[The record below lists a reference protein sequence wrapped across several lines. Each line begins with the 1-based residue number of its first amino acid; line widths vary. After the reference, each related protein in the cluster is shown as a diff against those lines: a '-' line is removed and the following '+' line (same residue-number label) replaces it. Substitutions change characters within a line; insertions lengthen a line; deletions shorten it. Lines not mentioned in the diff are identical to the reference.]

1 MTEAFVGAPRKP
13 INLKPIDLKPALS
26 PKAAVPS
33 RSLCTDCGVSR
44 TAHPERC
51 ATACQFIRPDYPAAE
66 RRVHG
71 RERNTDHADE
81 LYFGVNS
88 GLYSARLRQ
97 SRVGAQWTG
106 ITTRLAERLLESQQ
120 VDAVLTVAADP
131 ADRWR
136 PRPVVV
142 TDPAELVSCRGM
154 RMGYAPLLSLL
165 EPALDAGHRRLAVI
179 AIPCQ
184 VYALRA
190 LEHELVATG
199 RLQSL
204 KVIGIPCSDNTT
216 TENFHLFLSKLTTQP
231 ETVSYL
237 EFRTDFHVEMRFDD
251 GRQELI
257 PFLKLPLSELP
268 DDFFPT
274 TCKTCVDYVNS
285 LADVTVG
292 YMGGDGQQ
300 WVIVRNQ
307 LGQQMLDLLGEEV
320 ALDAP
325 VSRGKRRS
333 SVAGFIDNTRLAAGG
348 LPLRRMPDWL
358 RPVMAWLMPRV
369 GPRGLEFAR
378 ARVEMKAAECV
389 LHLRR
394 LHPKRMRHMIPGHIW
409 RQLQDYDIQPGSGE
423 QSDHGAVSI
432 QAAATSGR
440 AADV

>member
-1 MTEAFVGAPRKP
+1 MSEVLAAKARSTRVF
-13 INLKPIDLKPALS
+13 PAAQAS
-26 PKAAVPS
+26 SVATPPS

-44 TAHPERC
+44 TANPERC
-51 ATACQFIRPDYPAAE
+51 ATACQFIRPDYPTAE

-71 RERNTDHADE
+71 RERNTSQVDE
-81 LYFGVNS
+81 LYFGVHH
-88 GLYSARLRQ
+88 GLHSARMRKP
-97 SRVGAQWTG
+97 RRGAQWTG
-106 ITTRLAERLLESQQ
+106 ITTRLAERLLETQQ
-120 VDAVLTVAADP
+120 VDAVLTVAADTN
-131 ADRWR
+131 DRWR

-142 TDPAELVSCRGM
+142 TDPAELANCRGM

-165 EPALDAGHRRLAVI
+165 EPALDAGHQHLAVI

-190 LEHELVATG
+190 LETELKAAG
-199 RLQSL
+199 RLASL
-204 KVIGIPCSDNTT
+204 RVIGIPCSDNTS
-216 TENFHLFLSKLTTQP
+216 TENFHLFLSQLTRHP

-237 EFRTDFHVEMRFDD
+237 EFRTDYHVEMRFDD
-251 GRQELI
+251 GGQKLI

-268 DDFFPT
+268 EDFFPT

-307 LGQQMLDLLGEEV
+307 QGQQMLDLLADEV
-320 ALDAP
+320 EIAEP
-325 VSRGKRRS
+325 ISRGKRRS
-333 SVAGFIDNTRLAAGG
+333 SVTGFIENTRLAAGG

-394 LHPKRMRHMIPGHIW
+394 LHPRRMRHMIPNYLW
-409 RQLQDYDIQPGSGE
+409 RQLDDYDIAPAKGE
-423 QSDHGAVSI
+423 QSEGPGGVDHLKG
-432 QAAATSGR
+432 QP
-440 AADV
+440 ADV

>member
-44 TAHPERC
+44 TAP
-51 ATACQFIRPDYPAAE
+51 
-66 RRVHG
+66 
-71 RERNTDHADE
+71 
-81 LYFGVNS
+81 
-88 GLYSARLRQ
+88 
-97 SRVGAQWTG
+97 RVGAQWTG

-204 KVIGIPCSDNTT
+204 KVIGIPCSDNTS

-285 LADVTVG
+285 LADVTE
-292 YMGGDGQQ
+292 
-300 WVIVRNQ
+300 
-307 LGQQMLDLLGEEV
+307 MLDLLGEEV

-378 ARVEMKAAECV
+378 ARVE
-389 LHLRR
+389 
-394 LHPKRMRHMIPGHIW
+394 
-409 RQLQDYDIQPGSGE
+409 
-423 QSDHGAVSI
+423 
-432 QAAATSGR
+432 
-440 AADV
+440 DV